1 MKPRNILLI
10 ALLFIAGLLMVMM
23 YMQNKALQPQPTT
36 APTATAPT
44 SAPATATTTAPAET
58 KTSETDSPTA
68 TKPVGSGK
76 TTWPVTIIDEPVRE
90 VVLGSTDK
98 TQGFKFQVKLTG
110 LGAAVETIKLTDDFA
125 TVADK
130 RRYKREKNHQA
141 YLQAVDKDPKLEG
154 FYTLVRPVIVGKRK
168 FYPLATRRIT
178 ITDGKEQVQLDL
190 SGPRW
195 EVGEVLTEK
204 NSEGKVQ
211 SQSVTFSA
219 WIDRNKEPFLL
230 LKKTY
235 TLKVDDYSIDVR
247 IEAQNLRKD
256 SKVKFSLMQ
265 YSATGVSRE
274 DIRSDNRT
282 LAYGRYEDGKAKV
295 ENLAVKELEDMS
307 PWTKDA
313 EEKDAKEYGSSDSSE
328 PVMWIGQ
335 TNKFFAALTY
345 IVPKESGKLTAP
357 ETEASF
363 FGVAL
368 DETGKSKTFLAGMNL
383 GPYELEPGGST
394 DVRLDLFAGPKKRS
408 LFDDTPLYRDLGYAS
423 TMHFRSCC
431 TMCAFEW
438 LSLKMM
444 WLLDFFKN
452 SIAFHNYGVAII
464 LLVILVRICLHPLM
478 KKQQVSMMRMQKL
491 APEMEKVKKKY
502 ANDKAKLNEEMMK
515 LYKTQ
520 GATPILG
527 CLPMLVQMPILIAL
541 WTSINASVEL
551 RHAAFLPVWIID
563 LAAPDGLLPFGG
575 GGINIPLLGSMIGP
589 ITGFNLLPLLL
600 CVVMFLQMKMNP
612 QMSGASASPQQ
623 QSSQTMMKYMMPG
636 MMLVFFYNAPSGLT
650 LYFMTST
657 FAGLLEQY
665 IIRKHIREKEAAQA
679 AVETTVS
686 MPGKRFRGQ
695 KPKKPKGPFQVKR

>member
-10 ALLFIAGLLMVMM
+10 ALLFIAGPLMVMM
-23 YMQNKALQPQPTT
+23 YMQNNAAQPEPTT
-36 APTATAPT
+36 TATAPT
-44 SAPATATTTAPAET
+44 SAPATATTAPETA
-58 KTSETDSPTA
+58 KTSETQSPT
-68 TKPVGSGK
+68 TQP
-76 TTWPVTIIDEPVRE
+76 TRWPVSINKDEDGNE
-90 VVLGSTDK
+90 VVYEVVMGSNDK
-98 TQGFKFQVKLTG
+98 DHGFKLEVCLTS
-110 LGAAVETIKLTDDFA
+110 LGAAVKTAKLTDYFA

-130 RRYKREKNHQA
+130 RRYEQEKDYQA
-141 YLQAVDKDPKLEG
+141 YLRAVADDPKLEG
-154 FYTLVRPVIVGKRK
+154 FYTLLRPVSVGDRK

-178 ITDGKEQVQLDL
+178 ITDDKKERLDL
-190 SGPRW
+190 SGSRW
-195 EVGEVLTEK
+195 SVGQVQTEK
-204 NSEGKVQ
+204 NKKGEIQ
-211 SQSVTFSA
+211 SQSVTFQA
-219 WIDRNKEPFLL
+219 KIWRNEEEILL

-235 TLKVDDYSIDVR
+235 TLKVGDYSIDVR
-247 IEAQNLRKD
+247 MEAKNLRKD
-256 SKVKFSLMQ
+256 SKVKFSMMQ
-265 YSATGVSRE
+265 YSATGLSRE
-274 DIRSDNRT
+274 DLRSDNRT
-282 LAYGRYEDGKAKV
+282 LVYGQYEDGKTKV
-295 ENLAVKELEDMS
+295 EILAAKELKDMS
-307 PWTKDA
+307 LGLKG
-313 EEKDAKEYGSSDSSE
+313 AKEYGRSDSSE
-328 PVMWIGQ
+328 PIMWIGQ

-345 IVPKESGKLTAP
+345 LVPKESGKLTAP
-357 ETEASF
+357 RAEASF

-368 DETGKSKTFLAGMNL
+368 EEAGEPKTFLAGMNL
-383 GPYELEPGGST
+383 GPYELAPGGST
-394 DVRLDLFAGPKKRS
+394 DVSLDFFAGPKKRS
-408 LFDDTPLYRDLGYAS
+408 LFDDTPLYHELGYAS
-423 TMHFRSCC
+423 TMSFRSCC

-444 WLLDFFKN
+444 WLLDFFKD

-491 APEMEKVKKKY
+491 APEMEKVKKKH

-563 LAAPDGLLPFGG
+563 LAAPDGLFLFD
-575 GGINIPLLGSMIGP
+575 GGINIPLIGSMIGS

-600 CVVMFLQMKMNP
+600 CVVMYLQMKMNP

-636 MMLVFFYNAPSGLT
+636 MMLVFFYNAPSGLN
-650 LYFMTST
+650 LYFLTST
-657 FAGLLEQY
+657 FAGLAEQY
-665 IIRKHIREKEAAQA
+665 IIRKHIREKEEAEA

>member
-1 MKPRNILLI
+1 
-10 ALLFIAGLLMVMM
+10 
-23 YMQNKALQPQPTT
+23 
-36 APTATAPT
+36 
-44 SAPATATTTAPAET
+44 
-58 KTSETDSPTA
+58 
-68 TKPVGSGK
+68 
-76 TTWPVTIIDEPVRE
+76 
-90 VVLGSTDK
+90 
-98 TQGFKFQVKLTG
+98 
-110 LGAAVETIKLTDDFA
+110 AAVETIKLTDYFA
-125 TVADK
+125 TVSDK
-130 RRYKREKNHQA
+130 RRYKRENDHQA

-154 FYTLVRPVIVGKRK
+154 FYTLLRPVIVGGKT

-178 ITDGKEQVQLDL
+178 ITDDKERISLDL
-190 SGPRW
+190 SGSRW
-195 EVGEVLTEK
+195 EAGKVLAEK
-204 NSEGKVQ
+204 NSEGKIE

-219 WIDRNKEPFLL
+219 RIYRDKEPFLL

-235 TLKVDDYSIDVR
+235 TLKVDNYSIDVR
-247 IEAQNLRKD
+247 MEAQNLRKD
-256 SKVKFSLMQ
+256 SKVEFSMMQ
-265 YSATGVSRE
+265 YSATGLSRE

-282 LAYGRYEDGKAKV
+282 LAYGQYEDGKAKV
-295 ENLAVKELEDMS
+295 EILAAKELEDMS
-307 PWTKDA
+307 SGLKG
-313 EEKDAKEYGSSDSSE
+313 AKEYGRSDSSE
-328 PVMWIGQ
+328 PIMWIGQ

-345 IVPKESGKLTAP
+345 VVPKESGKLTAP
-357 ETEASF
+357 RAEASF

-368 DETGKSKTFLAGMNL
+368 EESGESMTFLAGMNL
-383 GPYELEPGGST
+383 GPYELAPSGST
-394 DVRLDLFAGPKKRS
+394 DVSLDLFAGPKKRS
-408 LFDDTPLYRDLGYAS
+408 LFDDTPLYRDLGYDS
-423 TMHFRSCC
+423 TMHLRSCC

-563 LAAPDGLLPFGG
+563 LAAPDGLIPFGG
-575 GGINIPLLGSMIGP
+575 SGINIPLLGSMIGP

-600 CVVMFLQMKMNP
+600 CVVMYLQMKMNP

-657 FAGLLEQY
+657 FAGLAEQY
-665 IIRKHIREKEAAQA
+665 IIRKHIREKEQAEA

-695 KPKKPKGPFQVKR
+695 KPKKPQGPFQVKR

>member
-1 MKPRNILLI
+1 VKPRNILFL
-10 ALLFIAGLLMVMM
+10 ALLFIAGPLTLMLF
-23 YMQNKALQPQPTT
+23 MQNKAMQPQPTT

-44 SAPATATTTAPAET
+44 SAPATASTAPAKTKAGET
-58 KTSETDSPTA
+58 NSTTA
-68 TKPVGSGK
+68 TQPARSAK
-76 TTWPVTIIDEPVRE
+76 TRWPVSIEPVKE
-90 VVLGSTDK
+90 VVLGSTDEK
-98 TQGFKFQVKLTG
+98 EGFKFQVKLTS
-110 LGAAVETIKLTDDFA
+110 LGAAVETIQLTDYFA
-125 TVADK
+125 TVSDK
-130 RRYKREKNHQA
+130 RRHDREEDHQA
-141 YLQAVDKDPKLEG
+141 YLKAVADDPKLEG
-154 FYTLVRPVIVGKRK
+154 FYTLVRPVSVGDRK

-190 SGPRW
+190 SGSRW
-195 EVGEVLTEK
+195 EVGEVLPEK

-247 IEAQNLRKD
+247 MKAENLRKD
-256 SKVKFSLMQ
+256 SKVEFSMMQ
-265 YSATGVSRE
+265 YSATGLSKE
-274 DIRSDNRT
+274 DLRGDNRT
-282 LAYGRYEDGKAKV
+282 LVYGQYEDGKAKV
-295 ENLAVKELEDMS
+295 EILAAKELEDMS
-307 PWTKDA
+307 LGLKG
-313 EEKDAKEYGSSDSSE
+313 AKEYGRSDSAE
-328 PVMWIGQ
+328 PVMWIGH

-357 ETEASF
+357 EAVASF

-368 DETGKSKTFLAGMNL
+368 DESGESKTFLTGMNL

-394 DVRLDLFAGPKKRS
+394 DVSLDFFAGPKKRS
-408 LFDDTPLYRDLGYAS
+408 LFDDTPLYKSLGYDK

-478 KKQQVSMMRMQKL
+478 KKQQISMMRMQKL

-515 LYKTQ
+515 LYKAQ

-527 CLPMLVQMPILIAL
+527 CLPMFLQMPILIAL

-563 LAAPDGLLPFGG
+563 LAAPDGLMLFGG
-575 GGINIPLLGSMIGP
+575 SGINIPLIGSMIGP

-623 QSSQTMMKYMMPG
+623 ASSQTMMKYMMPG

-650 LYFMTST
+650 LYFLTST
-657 FAGLLEQY
+657 FAGLAEQY
-665 IIRKHIREKEAAQA
+665 IIRKHIREKEEAQA

-686 MPGKRFRGQ
+686 IPGKRFRGQ